1 MNMELFHSFV
11 LGLVQGLGE
20 FLPIS
25 SSAHLVI
32 VPWLF
37 GWRDPGL
44 SFDIALHWGT
54 LAAVLVYFRNDVWLL
69 IRGFCR
75 SIMPATRDFQNDL
88 HQRMAWLLAFASI
101 PGAVIGKLL
110 EEKAESAFRDPLL
123 IAATLGGFGIILL
136 VADRYGRRQKG
147 LEQIGWLDALWIGVS
162 QALAIIP
169 GISRSGAT
177 IAAGLGLGYQREAA
191 ARFSFL
197 LSIPIILGAGVL
209 KLRHFNGD
217 ASHADLLVGFL
228 ASAVFG
234 FFAIKYLL
242 KFIVR
247 HDFRPFVWYR
257 LALAALILVVFFLR
271 RG

>member
-1 MNMELFHSFV
+1 MELLHSFV

-25 SSAHLVI
+25 SSAHLIV

-44 SFDIALHWGT
+44 SFDVALHWGT
-54 LAAVLVYFRNDVWLL
+54 LTAVLVYFRNDVLLL
-69 IRGFCR
+69 IRGFWR
-75 SIMPATRDFQNDL
+75 SLSPATRNFQNDL
-88 HQRMAWLLAFASI
+88 HRMVWLLALASI
-101 PGAVIGKLL
+101 PGAITGKLL
-110 EEKAESAFRDPLL
+110 EEKMESLFRNPLL
-123 IAATLGGFGIILL
+123 IAATLSGFGVILL
-136 VADRYGRRQKG
+136 VADRYGRRQKA
-147 LEQIGWLDALWIGVS
+147 LEQIRWLDALWIGVS

-169 GISRSGAT
+169 GISRSGST

-197 LSIPIILGAGVL
+197 MSIPIILGAGVF
-209 KLRHFNGD
+209 KLRHFHSD
-217 ASHADLLVGFL
+217 MSHANLLVGFL
-228 ASAVFG
+228 TSAFFG

-242 KFIVR
+242 KFIAR

-257 LALAALILVVFFLR
+257 LALAALILVVFLLR
-271 RG
+271 RS